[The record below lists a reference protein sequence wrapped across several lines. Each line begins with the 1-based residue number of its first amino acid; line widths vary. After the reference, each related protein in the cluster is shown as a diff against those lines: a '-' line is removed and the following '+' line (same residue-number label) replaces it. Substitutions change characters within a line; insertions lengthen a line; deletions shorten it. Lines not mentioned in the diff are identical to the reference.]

1 MADPKP
7 KPKPADRPMWMNVA
21 AFYGRFAPSFT
32 AVGYVARGLPLRPVG
47 ASCKGQTW
55 LVTGAT
61 GGIGKAIALGAAR
74 RGATVLAAGRN
85 TAALTALVQEGG
97 ASVVPLQFDLEL
109 VAANLAL
116 ADEVARRGG
125 SLDVLVNNIGK
136 LDHAHRLTP
145 EGFEGTYALNLL
157 GHFALTENL
166 IGTGA
171 LDGGA
176 VINMASGGLY
186 NTALS
191 LRRLEQ
197 KPERYSGVM
206 AYAAHK
212 RAQLALADRWTQPG
226 RRTVSYTMHP
236 GWVATQGVSTAL
248 PDLER
253 HLGLVLRTPAQGAD
267 TALWLAAKRPS
278 PVAGA
283 LWFDRAPR
291 AAHAYEH
298 SRKPEVEP
306 EAIYA
311 KLSADVARAR
321 TVAAEA

>member
-7 KPKPADRPMWMNVA
+7 KPRPADLPMWMKVA

-32 AVGYVARGLPLRPVG
+32 AVGYVVRGLPLRSIG
-47 ASCKGQTW
+47 ASFAGQTW

-85 TAALTALVQEGG
+85 ESALAVLKEQGG
-97 ASVVPLQFDLEL
+97 AGIVPLPFDLEL
-109 VAANLAL
+109 VGANLAL
-116 ADEVARRGG
+116 ADEVARRVTT
-125 SLDVLVNNIGK
+125 LDVLVNNIGK
-136 LDHAHRLTP
+136 LEHAHRVTP

-157 GHFALTENL
+157 GHFALTEKL
-166 IGTGA
+166 IEAGV
-171 LDGGA
+171 LDGGL

-212 RAQLALADRWTQPG
+212 RAQLALADRWTRPE
-226 RRTVSYTMHP
+226 RRLVSYTMHP

-267 TALWLAAKRPS
+267 TALWLAARRPS

-291 AAHAYEH
+291 PAHAYEH
-298 SRKPEVEP
+298 SRQPEVEP
-306 EAIYA
+306 DAIYA
-311 KLSADVARAR
+311 KLSADVATAR
-321 TVAAEA
+321 SAAAGA

>member
-7 KPKPADRPMWMNVA
+7 TPKPTEMPMWMKIVV
-21 AFYGRFAPSFT
+21 FYGRFAPSFT
-32 AVGYVARGLPLRPVG
+32 AVGYAARGLPLRPLN
-47 ASCKGQTW
+47 ASFKGQTW

-61 GGIGKAIALGAAR
+61 GGIGKGIALGAAR
-74 RGATVLAAGRN
+74 RGALVLAVGRN
-85 TAALTALVQEGG
+85 ATALKALAQEGG
-97 ASVVPLQFDLEL
+97 AGIVPLQFDLEL

-116 ADEVARRGG
+116 ADEVMRRGG
-125 SLDVLVNNIGK
+125 KVDVLVNNIGK

-157 GHFALTENL
+157 GHFALTEKL
-166 IGTGA
+166 IDAGA
-171 LDGGA
+171 LDGGV
-176 VINMASGGLY
+176 VINMAF
-186 NTALS
+186 S

-197 KPERYSGVM
+197 KPDRYSGVM

-212 RAQLALADRWTQPG
+212 RAQLALADRWTRPE
-226 RRTVSYTMHP
+226 RRLVSYTMHP

-253 HLGLVLRTPAQGAD
+253 HLGFVLRTAEQGSD
-267 TALWLAAKRPS
+267 TALWLAAKRPA
-278 PVAGA
+278 PVPGA

-291 AAHAYEH
+291 AAHAYAF

-311 KLSADVARAR
+311 KLLADVTQMRS
-321 TVAAEA
+321 AAASA